1 MEYALAFAQRY
12 GAELH
17 LLHVM
22 ENISIAMEVSYRKPQ
37 AIKKRVKE
45 LLGEL
50 DLTDKHSSM
59 TGDLS
64 RGEQQRVA
72 IARSLC
78 MNPDVMLFDEPTS
91 ALDPEMVKEVLD
103 IMVNLA
109 KEGMTMMVVSHE
121 MGFIKEAADRI
132 LFLVDGLIVEDGTP
146 DQIFNYS
153 KNERTLEFLSK
164 II

>member
-1 MEYALAFAQRY
+1 MRN
-12 GAELH
+12 
-17 LLHVM
+17 M
-22 ENISIAMEVSYRKPQ
+22 
-37 AIKKRVKE
+37 
-45 LLGEL
+45 
-50 DLTDKHSSM
+50 
-59 TGDLS
+59 
-64 RGEQQRVA
+64 
-72 IARSLC
+72 
-78 MNPDVMLFDEPTS
+78 
-91 ALDPEMVKEVLD
+91 
-103 IMVNLA
+103 A